1 MTQDEII
8 EMARQAGL
16 EIVVGLSLDGKVK
29 TVRMP
34 PINLLETFAKLV
46 AEKEREACAKLLER
60 TDLGGLKSDVWLQNY
75 TATIFDGYAKAIRA
89 RGKA

>member
-16 EIVVGLSLDGKVK
+16 EIVVGESLDGKVK

-34 PINLLETFAKLV
+34 SINLLETFAKLV
-46 AEKEREACAKLLER
+46 AEKEREACALICDAVTQDMSLGPLEKYRAVEIAKL
-60 TDLGGLKSDVWLQNY
+60 
-75 TATIFDGYAKAIRA
+75 IRV
-89 RGKA
+89 RGQA